1 VSSGVELQ
9 PAHWI
14 RSLRFLIAVSMSE
27 SVLRGTFS
35 ERLSLHSHCSLSF
48 SHFSVCLF
56 NAFSFLVAGKYETI

>member
-14 RSLRFLIAVSMSE
+14 RSLKFLIAVSISE

-35 ERLSLHSHCSLSF
+35 ESLSLRR
-48 SHFSVCLF
+48 
-56 NAFSFLVAGKYETI
+56 